1 MLISRFYSNDFNIT
15 NKRKFIS
22 KHIFNKTNFQILLV
36 LLLCLY
42 LLSNA
47 KKLIFSSN
55 FEFFN
60 ELLINNGF
68 VIKNIEIQGT
78 KYLNKDDILKVIS
91 SYNNINIFSIN
102 VKKLYKEISNNT
114 WVKRGSIKIVYPNT
128 IKIFLTEKE
137 PVAIWQDKFGNKL
150 ISKSG
155 DFILEKNFKNFK
167 NFLPII
173 IGKNAHKNIN
183 PIFKILNLQKEFV
196 KNVWSLTYVNERR
209 WDVHFKQG
217 LTIRLPS
224 TKIREAWQKA
234 ASLNENFKILNIG
247 LTEIDLRNH
256 NQILGKINVDKKL
269 IFKKRN

>member
-1 MLISRFYSNDFNIT
+1 MLISRFYSSNFDIT
-15 NKRKFIS
+15 KKRKSIS
-22 KHIFNKTNFQILLV
+22 KHIFNKTNLQILSV

-42 LLSNA
+42 LLSNT
-47 KKLIFSSN
+47 KKLISSSN

-68 VIKNIEIQGT
+68 VIKDIEIQGT
-78 KYLNKDDILKVIS
+78 KYLNKDDILKVVS

-102 VKKLYKEISNNT
+102 VQKLYEEISNNT
-114 WVKRGSIKIVYPNT
+114 WVKQGSIKIVYPDT
-128 IKIFLTEKE
+128 IKVFLTEKE

-183 PIFKILNLQKEFV
+183 PIFKILNLEKEFV

-224 TKIREAWQKA
+224 NKIREAWQKA